1 MDSLPDGRVPVLLSA
16 HAEDLITTDAEAIGR
31 YLDREPDVHAVAATL
46 LRTRKPRRHRAVVR
60 AADTRELADG
70 LRALAAGEDH
80 PLVARSSESATPRTA
95 FVFPGQGNQWPSMGA
110 DAYRR
115 LPVYRAEVH
124 TCAEAFVAAGADS
137 PLTYLLGDAG
147 AGSQIQT
154 QAAQF
159 THAAGLAQVW
169 RSCGIVPDFTVGH
182 SLGEVAAAYIAGSL
196 ALADAVAVV
205 IARAKVVDGL
215 PGCYGMTVL
224 GVSPEDAELLIAKA
238 PGWLELSV
246 VNCGSSVVVSGD
258 RDAIATIVTA
268 AEQEGLFAREIA
280 VDFPAHTSAL
290 DSLHTELLSL
300 LPRGQFTEA
309 GAHFIGSATGDVV
322 ATGTD
327 FADYW
332 YRNLRNTVRFDRA
345 AAAAL
350 RRGATSF
357 VELSAHPALL
367 FALGDVAGDGTDE
380 PRLAVGSGR
389 RDEPFVDVLS
399 TNIAAAAVADPG
411 YRWADFVDDHRPLL
425 RDFPNA
431 PMRAEHLWA
440 APEPLPPVPDLIVA
454 DEKWEPADKSDK
466 ARISVRNVA
475 ILDLAEPG
483 GPLADQLRSAVA
495 QHAGVQQ
502 AQARDADMIVA
513 IAPVLDHPDV
523 ELAVEEIS
531 RLIGSGLYDYVD
543 AIGANCRDVWLVTVG
558 GEHVRDDELVALP
571 AQTALAAMHR
581 SVGFEHPD
589 QTFRHLD
596 LQSWEVDDAT
606 AAAVIHTLLY
616 DAREAALR
624 DDASGPVRFV
634 RALPDAVHTPEPW
647 QLDGLLDNV
656 VITGGSG
663 AIGLHYARYL
673 AERGARRIVL
683 LSRGGVDA
691 ATVAELAGA
700 HGAEV
705 LAPQCDLTS
714 AEQVRAAAAC
724 AGDGASLVVHTAGAA
739 TFAARDELSPAAFAD
754 TVAAKISGLARLT
767 ELWPLR
773 PGARIL
779 VCSSVSGV
787 WGGRGHAAYSAA
799 NRMLDVMAGQ
809 LRANGWHCVAVRWGL
824 WEGTG
829 IASADAVAQ
838 IERSGLR
845 PMAPEIAI
853 EASLRE
859 HRGDPLIMAADR
871 HRLNTFFESRDAH
884 AAEPD
889 TPTTEIDVAALVRAE
904 LAAALNLG
912 DAAALDLSTSLLDLG
927 VDSLLAL
934 DLRKRLRRATGNS
947 VPLAAL
953 LGGITG
959 GELIA
964 SLADTGIHD
973 ERSVPL
979 GNSSD
984 FRALRNVRAHREG
997 GNHA

>member
-1 MDSLPDGRVPVLLSA
+1 VHTKSLPDGRVPVLLSA
-16 HAEDLITTDAEAIGR
+16 HSEELIADDAKAIVR
-31 YLDREPDVHAVAATL
+31 YLDREPDVHAVAAML
-46 LRTRKPRRHRAVVR
+46 VRTRKQRRHRAVVR
-60 AADTRELADG
+60 AADARELADG
-70 LRALAAGEDH
+70 LRALTVGEEH
-80 PLVARSSESATPRTA
+80 PLVAQSSESAAPRTA
-95 FVFPGQGNQWPSMGA
+95 FVFPGQGNQWPSMGT
-110 DAYRR
+110 DAYRQLR
-115 LPVYRAEVH
+115 VYRAEADK
-124 TCAEAFVAAGADS
+124 CADAFVAAGVGS
-137 PLTYLLGDAG
+137 PLAYLVGDTG
-147 AGSQIQT
+147 EGSQILT

-169 RSCGIVPDFTVGH
+169 RAYGIVPEFTVGH
-182 SLGEVAAAYIAGSL
+182 SLGEVAAAYTAGSITV
-196 ALADAVAVV
+196 ADAAAVV
-205 IARAKVVDGL
+205 IARAKVVDEL
-215 PGCYGMTVL
+215 PGRYGMTVL
-224 GVSPEDAELLIAKA
+224 GVCPADAEQLIAKA
-238 PGWLELSV
+238 SGWLELSV
-246 VNCGSSVVVSGD
+246 VNCETSVVVSGD
-258 RDAIATIVTA
+258 RDAIATIVAA
-268 AEQEGLFAREIA
+268 AEQQDLFARDIA

-290 DSLHTELLSL
+290 DGLHSALLAL
-300 LPRGQFTEA
+300 LPHGRFSDADVQ
-309 GAHFIGSATGDVV
+309 FIGSATGDVV
-322 ATGTD
+322 EAGTD

-350 RRGATSF
+350 RRGARTF

-367 FALGDVAGDGTDE
+367 FALGDLSGDGADE

-389 RDEPFVDVLS
+389 RDEPLVDVLS
-399 TNIAAAAVADPG
+399 TNIVAAAVADPS
-411 YRWADFVDDHRPLL
+411 YRWADFVDVQRPLL
-425 RDFPNA
+425 RHFPNA

-440 APEPLPPVPDLIVA
+440 TPEPLPPVPGLIVA
-454 DEKWEPADKSDK
+454 DEKWELSDKSDK
-466 ARISVRNVA
+466 ARISVRSVA
-475 ILDLAEPG
+475 VLDLAEPCG
-483 GPLADQLRSAVA
+483 ALADQLRSAVT
-495 QHAGVQQ
+495 QHPGVQQ

-523 ELAVEEIS
+523 ELAAEEIS

-558 GEHVRDDELVALP
+558 GEHVRADEPVALP

-596 LQSWEVDDAT
+596 LQSWEVDDVT
-606 AAAVIHTLLY
+606 AAAVIDTLLD
-616 DAREAALR
+616 DATEAALR
-624 DDASGPVRFV
+624 DDASGPIRLV
-634 RALPDAVHTPEPW
+634 RALPDAVHTPAPW
-647 QLDGLLDNV
+647 QLEGLLDNV

-663 AIGLHYARYL
+663 TVGLHYARYV

-683 LSRGGVDA
+683 LSRGGVDS

-714 AEQVRAAAAC
+714 AEQVRAAAEF
-724 AGDGASLVVHTAGAA
+724 AGDGASLVVHTAGTA
-739 TFAARDELSPAAFAD
+739 TFAARDELTPAAFAD
-754 TVAAKISGLARLT
+754 TAAAKIGGLARLA

-773 PGARIL
+773 PDARIL

-799 NRMLDVMAGQ
+799 NRLLDVMAGQ
-809 LRANGWHCVAVRWGL
+809 LRADGRHCVAVRWGL
-824 WEGTG
+824 WEASPGKSG
-829 IASADAVAQ
+829 IAVADEVAQ

-859 HRGDPLIMAADR
+859 HRSDPLILAADR
-871 HRLNTFFESRDAH
+871 DRLRTFFETREARG
-884 AAEPD
+884 AESD
-889 TPTTEIDVAALVRAE
+889 TTATEIDIAALVRAE

-912 DAAALDLSTSLLDLG
+912 DAAVDLDTSLLDLG

-934 DLRKRLRRATGNS
+934 DLRKRLRKATGKS

-964 SLADTGIHD
+964 SLDDT
-973 ERSVPL
+973 ERSEKVETTR
-979 GNSSD
+979 D
-984 FRALRNVRAHREG
+984 
-997 GNHA
+997 

>member
-1 MDSLPDGRVPVLLSA
+1 MQINSLPDGRVPVLLSA
-16 HAEDLITTDAEAIGR
+16 HTEDLLAADAEAILR

-46 LRTRKPRRHRAVVR
+46 LRTRRRRRHRAVVR
-60 AADTRELADG
+60 GAHTRELADG
-70 LRALAAGEDH
+70 LRALAAGDDH
-80 PLVARSSESATPRTA
+80 PLVARSSESAAPRTA

-110 DAYRR
+110 DAYRQ
-115 LPVYRAEVH
+115 LPVYRAEVEN
-124 TCAEAFVAAGADS
+124 CADAFVAAGAES
-137 PLTYLLGDAG
+137 PLPYLVGDTAE
-147 AGSQIQT
+147 GSQIQT

-159 THAAGLAQVW
+159 THAAGLAQLW
-169 RSCGIVPDFTVGH
+169 RACGIVPDIAVGH
-182 SLGEVAAAYIAGSL
+182 SLGEVAAAYTAGSI
-196 ALADAVAVV
+196 ALADAAAVV

-215 PGCYGMTVL
+215 PGRYGMAVL
-224 GVSPEDAELLIAKA
+224 GLCADDAEQLVAKA
-238 PGWLELSV
+238 SGWLELSV
-246 VNCGSSVVVSGD
+246 VNCETSVVVSGD
-258 RDAIATIVTA
+258 RDAIATIVATA
-268 AEQEGLFAREIA
+268 ERQGTFAREIA
-280 VDFPAHTSAL
+280 VNFPAHTSAL
-290 DSLHTELLSL
+290 GALHAELLTL
-300 LPRGQFTEA
+300 LPRGQFAET
-309 GAHFIGSATGDVV
+309 GVQFIGSATGDVV
-322 ATGTD
+322 EAGTD

-350 RRGATSF
+350 RHGATSF

-367 FALGDVAGDGTDE
+367 FALGDLAADGSGE
-380 PRLAVGSGR
+380 PALAVGSGR
-389 RDEPFVDVLS
+389 RDEPLVDVLS
-399 TNIAAAAVADPG
+399 TNIASAAVADPG
-411 YRWADFVDDHRPLL
+411 YRWADFVEDHRPPL

-440 APEPLPPVPDLIVA
+440 TPEPLPPVPGLIVA
-454 DEKWEPADKSDK
+454 DEKWELADSDRS
-466 ARISVRNVA
+466 ATRISVRSVA
-475 ILDLAEPG
+475 VLDLAEPSG
-483 GPLADQLRSAVA
+483 TLADQLRSAVV
-495 QHAGVQQ
+495 QHAGVQP

-523 ELAVEEIS
+523 ELAAAEIS

-558 GEHVRDDELVALP
+558 GEHVRADEPVALP

-581 SVGFEHPD
+581 SVGFEYPD

-606 AAAVIHTLLY
+606 AAAVIDTLL
-616 DAREAALR
+616 DEVVREAALR
-624 DDASGPVRFV
+624 DDASGPIRFV
-634 RALPDAVHTPEPW
+634 RSLPEAVRTPEPW
-647 QLDGLLDNV
+647 QLEGLLDNV

-663 AIGLHYARYL
+663 AIGQHYARYL

-683 LSRGGVDA
+683 LSRGGVDP
-691 ATVAELAGA
+691 ATIAELAGM

-714 AEQVRAAAAC
+714 AAQVRAATEY

-739 TFAARDELSPAAFAD
+739 TFAAHDALSPAAFLD
-754 TVAAKISGLARLT
+754 TVAAKIGGLARLT

-773 PGARIL
+773 SDARIL

-799 NRMLDVMAGQ
+799 NRLLDVMAGQ
-809 LRANGWHCVAVRWGL
+809 LRADGQHCVAVRWGL
-824 WEGTG
+824 WDGTG
-829 IASADAVAQ
+829 IAGADEVAQ

-859 HRGDPLIMAADR
+859 HPSDPLILAADR
-871 HRLNTFFESRDAH
+871 DRLNTFFDSRDAH
-884 AAEPD
+884 GAEPEA
-889 TPTTEIDVAALVRAE
+889 TTTGIDIAGRVREE

-912 DAAALDLSTSLLDLG
+912 NAAAVDLNASLLDLG

-934 DLRKRLRRATGNS
+934 DLRKRLRRATGKS

-964 SLADTGIHD
+964 SIEDP
-973 ERSVPL
+973 ERSEKVETTR
-979 GNSSD
+979 D
-984 FRALRNVRAHREG
+984 
-997 GNHA
+997 

>member
-1 MDSLPDGRVPVLLSA
+1 MQINSLPDGRVPVLLSA
-16 HAEDLITTDAEAIGR
+16 HTEDLLAADAEAILR

-46 LRTRKPRRHRAVVR
+46 LRTRRRRRHRAVVR
-60 AADTRELADG
+60 GAHTRELADG
-70 LRALAAGEDH
+70 LRALAAGDDH
-80 PLVARSSESATPRTA
+80 PLVARSSESAAPRTA

-110 DAYRR
+110 DAYRQ
-115 LPVYRAEVH
+115 LPVYRAEVEN
-124 TCAEAFVAAGADS
+124 CADAFVAAGAES
-137 PLTYLLGDAG
+137 PLPYLVGDTAE
-147 AGSQIQT
+147 GSQIQT

-159 THAAGLAQVW
+159 THAAGLAQLW
-169 RSCGIVPDFTVGH
+169 RACGIVPDVAVGH
-182 SLGEVAAAYIAGSL
+182 SLGEVAAAYTAGSI
-196 ALADAVAVV
+196 ALADAAAVV

-215 PGCYGMTVL
+215 PGRYGMAVL
-224 GVSPEDAELLIAKA
+224 GLCADDAEQLVAKA
-238 PGWLELSV
+238 SGWLELSV
-246 VNCGSSVVVSGD
+246 VNCETSVVVSGD
-258 RDAIATIVTA
+258 RDAIATIVATA
-268 AEQEGLFAREIA
+268 ERQGTFAREIA
-280 VDFPAHTSAL
+280 VNFPAHTSAL
-290 DSLHTELLSL
+290 GALHAELLTL
-300 LPRGQFTEA
+300 LPRGQFAET
-309 GAHFIGSATGDVV
+309 GVQFIGSATGDVV
-322 ATGTD
+322 EAGTD

-350 RRGATSF
+350 RHGATSF

-367 FALGDVAGDGTDE
+367 FALGDLAADGSGE
-380 PRLAVGSGR
+380 PALAVGSGR
-389 RDEPFVDVLS
+389 RDEPLVDVLS
-399 TNIAAAAVADPG
+399 TNIASAAVADPG
-411 YRWADFVDDHRPLL
+411 YRWADFVEDHRPPL

-440 APEPLPPVPDLIVA
+440 TPEPLPPVPGLIVA
-454 DEKWEPADKSDK
+454 DEKWEPADSDRS
-466 ARISVRNVA
+466 ATRIGVRSVAV
-475 ILDLAEPG
+475 LDLAEPSG
-483 GPLADQLRSAVA
+483 TLADQLRSAVV

-523 ELAVEEIS
+523 ELAAEEIS

-558 GEHVRDDELVALP
+558 GEHVRADEPVALP

-606 AAAVIHTLLY
+606 AAAVIDTLL
-616 DAREAALR
+616 DEVVREAALR
-624 DDASGPVRFV
+624 DDASGPIRFV
-634 RALPDAVHTPEPW
+634 RSLPEAVRTPEPW
-647 QLDGLLDNV
+647 QLEGLLDNV

-663 AIGLHYARYL
+663 AIGQHYARYL

-683 LSRGGVDA
+683 VSRGGVDP
-691 ATVAELAGA
+691 ATIAELAGV
-700 HGAEV
+700 HGTEV

-714 AEQVRAAAAC
+714 AAQVRAATEY

-739 TFAARDELSPAAFAD
+739 TFAARDALSPAAFLD
-754 TVAAKISGLARLT
+754 TVAAKVSGLARLT
-767 ELWPLR
+767 EMWPMR
-773 PGARIL
+773 PDARIL

-799 NRMLDVMAGQ
+799 NRLLDVMAGQ
-809 LRANGWHCVAVRWGL
+809 LRADGQHCVAVRWGL
-824 WEGTG
+824 WDGTG
-829 IASADAVAQ
+829 IAGADEVAQ

-859 HRGDPLIMAADR
+859 HRSDPLILAADR
-871 HRLNTFFESRDAH
+871 DRLRTFFDSRNAH
-884 AAEPD
+884 GAEPE
-889 TPTTEIDVAALVRAE
+889 TTTTGIDIAGRVRAE

-912 DAAALDLSTSLLDLG
+912 NAAAVDLNASLLDLG

-934 DLRKRLRRATGNS
+934 DLRKRLRRVTGKS

-959 GELIA
+959 DELIA
-964 SLADTGIHD
+964 SIEDP
-973 ERSVPL
+973 ERSEKVETTR
-979 GNSSD
+979 D
-984 FRALRNVRAHREG
+984 
-997 GNHA
+997 

>member
-1 MDSLPDGRVPVLLSA
+1 MHTNSLPDGRVPVLLSA
-16 HAEDLITTDAEAIGR
+16 HAEDLIAADAEAIVG

-46 LRTRKPRRHRAVVR
+46 LRTRKQRRHRAVVR

-70 LRALAAGEDH
+70 LRALAAGDDH
-80 PLVARSSESATPRTA
+80 PLVARSSESANPRTA

-110 DAYRR
+110 DAYRQ
-115 LPVYRAEVH
+115 LPVYRAEVDK
-124 TCAEAFVAAGADS
+124 CARGFVAAGVDS
-137 PLTYLLGDAG
+137 PLTYLIGDAEPG

-169 RSCGIVPDFTVGH
+169 RSCGIVPDLTVGH
-182 SLGEVAAAYIAGSL
+182 SLGEVAAAYTAGSIT
-196 ALADAVAVV
+196 LADAVAVV

-224 GVSPEDAELLIAKA
+224 GVSADDAELLIAKA

-246 VNCGSSVVVSGD
+246 VNCESSVVVSGD
-258 RDAIATIVTA
+258 RDAIATIVAA

-290 DSLHTELLSL
+290 DGLHAELLSL
-300 LPRGQFTEA
+300 LPLGQFAEA
-309 GAHFIGSATGDVV
+309 GVHFIGSATGDVV
-322 ATGTD
+322 EAGTD

-345 AAAAL
+345 AASAL

-367 FALGDVAGDGTDE
+367 FALGDVAGEGSDE
-380 PRLAVGSGR
+380 PRLVVGSGR
-389 RDEPFVDVLS
+389 RDEPLVDALS

-411 YRWADFVDDHRPLL
+411 YRWADFVDDQLPLL
-425 RDFPNA
+425 RNFPNA

-440 APEPLPPVPDLIVA
+440 APEPLPPVPGLIVA
-454 DEKWEPADKSDK
+454 DEKWDPSEKSDK
-466 ARISVRNVA
+466 STARISVRSVA
-475 ILDLAEPG
+475 VLDLAEPSG
-483 GPLADQLRSAVA
+483 ALAGQLRSAVA
-495 QHAGVQQ
+495 QHAGVRQ

-523 ELAVEEIS
+523 ELAAEEIS

-558 GEHVRDDELVALP
+558 GEHVRADEPVALP

-596 LQSWEVDDAT
+596 LQSWEVDDVT
-606 AAAVIHTLLY
+606 AAAVIDILLD

-624 DDASGPVRFV
+624 DDAAGPIRFV
-634 RALPDAVHTPEPW
+634 RALPDAVRTPEPW
-647 QLDGLLDNV
+647 QLEGVLDNV

-683 LSRGGVDA
+683 LSRGGVDP

-714 AEQVRAAAAC
+714 AEQVRAAAIC

-739 TFAARDELSPAAFAD
+739 TFAAHDELSPAAFTD

-773 PGARIL
+773 PDARIL
-779 VCSSVSGV
+779 LCSSVSGV

-799 NRMLDVMAGQ
+799 NRLLDVMAGQ
-809 LRANGWHCVAVRWGL
+809 LRADGRHCVAVRWGL
-824 WEGTG
+824 WEGSLGRAG
-829 IASADAVAQ
+829 IAGADEVAQ

-859 HRGDPLIMAADR
+859 HRGDPLILAADR
-871 HRLNTFFESRDAH
+871 HRLTTFFESRDAYD
-884 AAEPD
+884 AEPG
-889 TPTTEIDVAALVRAE
+889 TTTTEIDIAALVRAE

-912 DAAALDLSTSLLDLG
+912 DAAVVDLSTSLLDLG

-934 DLRKRLRRATGNS
+934 DLRKRLRRATGKS

-964 SLADTGIHD
+964 SLEDQ
-973 ERSVPL
+973 ERSQKVETTR
-979 GNSSD
+979 D
-984 FRALRNVRAHREG
+984 
-997 GNHA
+997 

>member
-1 MDSLPDGRVPVLLSA
+1 MQINSLPDERVPVLLSA
-16 HAEDLITTDAEAIGR
+16 HTEDLLAADAEAILR
-31 YLDREPDVHAVAATL
+31 YLERAPDVHAVAATL
-46 LRTRKPRRHRAVVR
+46 LRTRRQRRHRAVVR

-70 LRALAAGEDH
+70 LRALAAGDDH
-80 PLVARSSESATPRTA
+80 PLVACSSESGTPRPA

-110 DAYRR
+110 DAYRQ
-115 LPVYRAEVH
+115 LPVYRAEVEK
-124 TCAEAFVAAGADS
+124 CADAFVAAGAES
-137 PLTYLLGDAG
+137 PLPYLVGDTAE
-147 AGSQIQT
+147 GSQIQT

-159 THAAGLAQVW
+159 THAAGLAQLW
-169 RSCGIVPDFTVGH
+169 RACSIVPHVTIGH
-182 SLGEVAAAYIAGSL
+182 SLGEVAAAYTAGSI
-196 ALADAVAVV
+196 ALADAAAVV
-205 IARAKVVDGL
+205 IARAKVVDAL
-215 PGCYGMTVL
+215 PGRYGMAVL
-224 GVSPEDAELLIAKA
+224 GVSADDAEQLVAKA
-238 PGWLELSV
+238 SGWLELSV
-246 VNCGSSVVVSGD
+246 VNCETSVVVSGD
-258 RDAIATIVTA
+258 RDAIATIVADAGQQGT
-268 AEQEGLFAREIA
+268 FAREIA
-280 VDFPAHTSAL
+280 VNFPAHTSAL
-290 DSLHTELLSL
+290 DALHSELLTL
-300 LPRGQFTEA
+300 LPRGQFGET
-309 GAHFIGSATGDVV
+309 GVQFIGSATGDVV
-322 ATGTD
+322 EAGTD

-350 RRGATSF
+350 RHGATSF

-367 FALGDVAGDGTDE
+367 FALGDLAADGSGE
-380 PRLAVGSGR
+380 PPLAVGSGR
-389 RDEPFVDVLS
+389 RDESLVDVLS
-399 TNIAAAAVADPG
+399 TNIAFAALADPG
-411 YRWADFVDDHRPLL
+411 YRWADFVEDHRPPL

-440 APEPLPPVPDLIVA
+440 TPEPLPPVPGLIVA
-454 DEKWEPADKSDK
+454 DEKWEPADSDGTA
-466 ARISVRNVA
+466 ARISVRSVA
-475 ILDLAEPG
+475 VLDLAEPSG
-483 GPLADQLRSAVA
+483 TLADQLRSAVV

-523 ELAVEEIS
+523 ELAAEEIS

-558 GEHVRDDELVALP
+558 GEHVRADEPVALP

-606 AAAVIHTLLY
+606 AAAVIDTLLG
-616 DAREAALR
+616 DARETALR

-634 RALPDAVHTPEPW
+634 RSLPDAVRTAEPW
-647 QLDGLLDNV
+647 QLEGLLDNV

-663 AIGLHYARYL
+663 AIGLHYARYV

-683 LSRGGVDA
+683 LSRSGVDP
-691 ATVAELAGA
+691 ATVEELARV

-705 LAPQCDLTS
+705 LTPQCDLTS
-714 AEQVRAAAAC
+714 AEQVRAATEY

-739 TFAARDELSPAAFAD
+739 TFAGRDALSPAAFLD
-754 TVAAKISGLARLT
+754 TVAAKVSGLARLT
-767 ELWPLR
+767 EMWPLR
-773 PGARIL
+773 PDARIL

-799 NRMLDVMAGQ
+799 NRLLDVMAGQ
-809 LRANGWHCVAVRWGL
+809 LRADGRHCVAVRWGL
-824 WEGTG
+824 WDGTG
-829 IASADAVAQ
+829 IAGADEVAQ

-859 HRGDPLIMAADR
+859 HRSDPLILAADR
-871 HRLNTFFESRDAH
+871 DRLNTFFDCRDAH
-884 AAEPD
+884 GAEPE
-889 TPTTEIDVAALVRAE
+889 TTTTGIDIAGRVRAE

-912 DAAALDLSTSLLDLG
+912 NAAAVDLNASLLDLG

-934 DLRKRLRRATGNS
+934 DLRKRLRRATGKS

-964 SLADTGIHD
+964 SIEDPD
-973 ERSVPL
+973 RSEKVETTR
-979 GNSSD
+979 D
-984 FRALRNVRAHREG
+984 
-997 GNHA
+997 